1 MILVVAEKSCKS
13 LGLMDQTTNI
23 AALDD
28 RYNVFIYLV
37 ETTIKFEEL
46 TGSAY
51 RADRP
56 TINQAEASVFPS
68 FFSQLKKLIIFLF
81 EFSLPGT

>member
-46 TGSAY
+46 TGATEP
-51 RADRP
+51 DFC
-56 TINQAEASVFPS
+56 NQKFYLVIVNSI
-68 FFSQLKKLIIFLF
+68 QNLHIFRL
-81 EFSLPGT
+81 LPEMKENIRN

>member
-1 MILVVAEKSCKS
+1 MRSMLRFHHLSFGGQSIDIRTPSTVMILVVAEKSCKS

-46 TGSAY
+46 TGH
-51 RADRP
+51 
-56 TINQAEASVFPS
+56 
-68 FFSQLKKLIIFLF
+68 
-81 EFSLPGT
+81 

>member
-46 TGSAY
+46 TGAPEP
-51 RADRP
+51 DLG
-56 TINQAEASVFPS
+56 N
-68 FFSQLKKLIIFLF
+68 KKIYLVIANSIQYLHIFRL
-81 EFSLPGT
+81 LPEMKENIRN

>member
-46 TGSAY
+46 TGATEP
-51 RADRP
+51 DLC
-56 TINQAEASVFPS
+56 N
-68 FFSQLKKLIIFLF
+68 KKFYLVIVNSIQYLHIFRL
-81 EFSLPGT
+81 LPEMKENIRN

>member
-46 TGSAY
+46 TGH
-51 RADRP
+51 
-56 TINQAEASVFPS
+56 
-68 FFSQLKKLIIFLF
+68 
-81 EFSLPGT
+81 